1 VTHPIDRRT
10 ALAIESGASS
20 VRHRRG
26 RQSGPALTIVRVL
39 FTSLAVM
46 LASSVG
52 IAAVLVVSTASHIK
66 PGTQLLQ
73 ADGQVAPLPQV
84 GPLEG
89 GANILLSGTDTRT
102 GQGGEFGTQDQL
114 NGSSGTGSNDVT
126 MVLHIAADHR
136 SATVISI
143 PRDLMAPIPECPDP
157 SGGTFSA
164 QSKGM
169 FNTTL
174 SEGGL
179 SCVVLTAESLT
190 GLDIKYAALINF
202 DGVIAMSDAIG
213 GVTVCL
219 DAPIND
225 PSAALDLPAGNQTI
239 KGQVALAFVRTR
251 AGVGDGSDLGRISNQ
266 QVFLSAMVR
275 QVLHGGVLSN
285 PIALYQLADAAV
297 KNLQTSA
304 SLSNPTS
311 MVSLALAMKNI
322 DSANI
327 VFVQY
332 PVVGDP
338 DNPNR
343 VVPNAS
349 AVDALNAALAAD
361 QPLQLTG
368 NLGVGAAVDP
378 SPAAPAPTETPSA
391 VDVLRIPVATPV
403 PTDTAVPAAAPV
415 ALPSSISGQNAAQST
430 CSKANN

>member
-1 VTHPIDRRT
+1 MTHPIDRRT

-26 RQSGPALTIVRVL
+26 RQAGPTPTIVRVL
-39 FTSLAVM
+39 FASLGVL
-46 LASSVG
+46 LASSVA
-52 IAAVLVVSTASHIK
+52 IAGALVLSTASHIK
-66 PGTQLLQ
+66 PGTKLLQ

-84 GPLEG
+84 GPLQG
-89 GANILLSGTDTRT
+89 GANILLAGTDTRT
-102 GQGGEFGTQDQL
+102 GQGGVFGTKDQL
-114 NGSSGTGSNDVT
+114 AGSSGAGSNDVT

-143 PRDLMAPIPECPDP
+143 PRDLMAPIPACPDP
-157 SGGTFSA
+157 SGGTFSG

-179 SCVVLTAESLT
+179 SCVVLTAQALT

-219 DAPIND
+219 NAPIND
-225 PSAALDLPAGNQTI
+225 PSAALTLPAGNQTI
-239 KGQVALAFVRTR
+239 KGDVALAFVRTR

-297 KNLQTSA
+297 SNLQTSA

-322 DSANI
+322 DTANI
-327 VFVQY
+327 VFIQY
-332 PVVGDP
+332 PILADP

-343 VVPNAS
+343 VVPNPS
-349 AVDALNAALAAD
+349 AVDALTAALAAD

-368 NLGVGAAVDP
+368 SLGVGATANP
-378 SPAAPAPTETPSA
+378 SPAAPAPTETPSV
-391 VDVLRIPVATPV
+391 VDALRIPVSTPV
-403 PTDTAVPAAAPV
+403 PSDSAIPAAAPV
-415 ALPSSISGQNAAQST
+415 ALPSGITGQTAAQAT
-430 CSKANN
+430 CSKAN

>member
-1 VTHPIDRRT
+1 MSAVI
-10 ALAIESGASS
+10 
-20 VRHRRG
+20 
-26 RQSGPALTIVRVL
+26 RVL
-39 FTSLAVM
+39 FASLAVM
-46 LASSVG
+46 LASVVV
-52 IAAVLVVSTASHIK
+52 IAAVIVIGTTSQIK

-73 ADGQVAPLPQV
+73 ANGKVAPLPQV

-89 GANILLSGTDTRT
+89 GASILLTGTDTRT
-102 GQGGEFGTQDQL
+102 GQGGAFNSKDQL
-114 NGSSGTGSNDVT
+114 DGSSGVGSNDVT

-143 PRDLMAPIPECPDP
+143 PRDLMAPVPECPDP

-164 QSKGM
+164 RSKAM

-179 SCVVLTAESLT
+179 SCVVLAAQALT

-219 DAPIND
+219 DAAIND
-225 PSAALDLPAGNQTI
+225 PSAALDLPAGTQSI
-239 KGQVALAFVRTR
+239 KGDVALAFVRTR

-285 PIALYQLADAAV
+285 PIAVYQLADAAV

-311 MVSLALAMKNI
+311 MMSLALAMKNI
-322 DSANI
+322 DTGNI
-327 VFVQY
+327 VFIQY
-332 PVVGDP
+332 PVFADP
-338 DNPNR
+338 ENPNR
-343 VVPNAS
+343 VVPNS
-349 AVDALNAALAAD
+349 GAVDALKAALAAD

-368 NLGVGAAVDP
+368 KLGVGAEADP
-378 SPAAPAPTETPSA
+378 SPAAPAPTQTPSA
-391 VDVLRIPVATPV
+391 IDVLRIPVPTPSETV
-403 PTDTAVPAAAPV
+403 SASPV
-415 ALPSSISGQNAAQST
+415 AEPIPLPSGITGQTAAQST

>member
-1 VTHPIDRRT
+1 M
-10 ALAIESGASS
+10 
-20 VRHRRG
+20 
-26 RQSGPALTIVRVL
+26 TIVRVL

-46 LASSVG
+46 LASSVA

-89 GANILLSGTDTRT
+89 GANILLAGTDTRS
-102 GQGGEFGTQDQL
+102 GQGGAFSTQDQL
-114 NGSSGTGSNDVT
+114 AGSSGAGSNDVT

-143 PRDLMAPIPECPDP
+143 PRDLMAPIPACPDP
-157 SGGTFSA
+157 SGGTFSS

-239 KGQVALAFVRTR
+239 KGDVALAFVRTR

-285 PIALYQLADAAV
+285 PITLYQLADAAV

-322 DSANI
+322 DTANI
-327 VFVQY
+327 VFIQY
-332 PVVGDP
+332 PVVADP

-343 VVPNAS
+343 VVPNS
-349 AVDALNAALAAD
+349 NAVDALTAALAAD

-368 NLGVGAAVDP
+368 SLGVGATANP

-403 PTDTAVPAAAPV
+403 PSDSAVPAAQPV
-415 ALPSSISGQNAAQST
+415 ALPSGVTGQTAAQST

>member
-1 VTHPIDRRT
+1 MP
-10 ALAIESGASS
+10 
-20 VRHRRG
+20 
-26 RQSGPALTIVRVL
+26 TIVRVL
-39 FTSLAVM
+39 FASLAVM
-46 LASSVG
+46 LASSVA
-52 IAAVLVVSTASHIK
+52 IAGVLVVSTTSHIK

-73 ADGQVAPLPQV
+73 ADGKIAPLPQV

-89 GANILLSGTDTRT
+89 GANILLAGTDTRT
-102 GQGGEFGTQDQL
+102 GQGGVFNSQDQL

-143 PRDLMAPIPECPDP
+143 PRDLMAPRPECPDP
-157 SGGTFSA
+157 SGGKFSGH
-164 QSKGM
+164 SKAM

-179 SCVVLTAESLT
+179 SCVVLTAQELT

-219 DAPIND
+219 DAPVND
-225 PSAALDLPAGNQTI
+225 PSSALDLPAGNQTI
-239 KGQVALAFVRTR
+239 KGDVALAFVRTR
-251 AGVGDGSDLGRISNQ
+251 EGVGDGSDLGRISNQ

-311 MVSLALAMKNI
+311 IVSLALAVKNI
-322 DSANI
+322 DTANI
-327 VFVQY
+327 VFIQY
-332 PVVGDP
+332 PVAADP
-338 DNPNR
+338 EDRNR
-343 VVPNAS
+343 VVPNS
-349 AVDALNAALAAD
+349 DAVDALKAALAAD

-368 NLGVGAAVDP
+368 TLGVGAAADP
-378 SPAAPAPTETPSA
+378 SPAAPAPTDTPSP

-403 PTDTAVPAAAPV
+403 ASASAIPAAVPI
-415 ALPSSISGQNAAQST
+415 ALPTGITGQTAAQST
-430 CSKANN
+430 CTKANN